1 MQEAPAFTRFLMPY
15 LFMTL
20 YIGGL
25 VLAIMAGIAVVRMSQ
40 SIRAISE
47 TLTRIESA
55 LSSRSQL

>member
-1 MQEAPAFTRFLMPY
+1 MQEAPAFTRLLMPY

-47 TLTRIESA
+47 TLTRIENA